1 MATPAI
7 TPQGGAAP
15 QPGAGSPSPQQQ
27 AGGQGGGPTEGL
39 KMLAAMTRLAQMISQ
54 QFAAASPDME
64 QVTNA
69 VQSAMRKVI
78 AQSSQQGQQAPP
90 F

>member
-7 TPQGGAAP
+7 TPQGGASP
-15 QPGAGSPSPQQQ
+15 QPGAGSPSPQPQ

-39 KMLAAMTRLAQMISQ
+39 KMLAAMTRLAQMVSQ

-64 QVTNA
+64 QVTSA
-69 VQSAMRKVI
+69 VQGAMRKII
-78 AQSSQQGQQAPP
+78 AQSSQQGGQAPP